1 MKYIRIINTGK
12 HWLPDIRPLISN
24 YLDFMK
30 KRQFQHHVDSLP
42 DNALS
47 VSGGGPAPFDK
58 EAGAFSGSWDWGIIV
73 DPLGPGGNGG
83 VPFNAGGR

>member
-1 MKYIRIINTGK
+1 MR
-12 HWLPDIRPLISN
+12 
-24 YLDFMK
+24 

-42 DNALS
+42 DNALT

-73 DPLGPGGNGG
+73 DPLDP
-83 VPFNAGGR
+83 VYSV